1 MFLISSFFFLFR
13 KKELR
18 CVDKHA
24 RLSIP
29 DYPQEKKWKRNIDSR
44 DDTDRY
50 LTQKEVVRILIN
62 RMSESKLKGLVKNI
76 ETRDQFVR
84 NSEKN

>member
-29 DYPQEKKWKRNIDSR
+29 DDPLEKKWKRNSDSR

-50 LTQKEVVRILIN
+50 LTQKEVRILIN

-76 ETRDQFVR
+76 ETLDQFVR